1 MYTRSGV
8 AQQCLEIL
16 NVQVSKVHSLHSIAT
31 GLDRATTSIVKCKEL
46 CTPPIPGAPK
56 APPIHTAPVT
66 VQAIFCRKLDSHLEE
81 VAPFSFQAM
90 EMINEMKLW
99 AETEQTIPEDA
110 LDVWSKQCDL
120 INFAIKHQ
128 AIYTQNQMFLA
139 HLQLTNNIQDY
150 QLSMLA
156 QN

>member
-16 NVQVSKVHSLHSIAT
+16 NLQGAKVHSLHSIAT
-31 GLDRATTSIVKCKEL
+31 GLDQATTSIVKCKEL

-56 APPIHTAPVT
+56 APPIHTAPVM
-66 VQAIFCRKLDSHLEE
+66 VQATFCRKLVSHLEV

-90 EMINEMKLW
+90 EMINEMEFW
-99 AETEQTIPEDA
+99 VETDQTIPEDA
-110 LDVWSKQCDL
+110 LDVWSKQCAL
-120 INFAIKHQ
+120 INIAIKHQ
-128 AIYTQNQMFLA
+128 ATFTQNQMFLA

-150 QLSMLA
+150 QFSMLA